1 MVNTKGNQRGME
13 WEFMIFMDIY
23 IYSYVI
29 YIYISIYVYSIC
41 IYLSL
46 SIYAKWFGK
55 DQSTSYSSSA
65 SYLVIW
71 K

>member
-1 MVNTKGNQRGME
+1 MVTKGNHRGME

-23 IYSYVI
+23 IFM
-29 YIYISIYVYSIC
+29 YISIYVYGIS
-41 IYLSL
+41 IYLFMYI

-65 SYLVIW
+65 SYFVIW